1 MKVKIK
7 TWEELEKKYG
17 LDKYGDIENNR
28 SNWIFS
34 EDMKY
39 LCGTE
44 IELDEVYKNSK
55 DEIGMYH
62 KFHIA
67 KWMVR

>member
-17 LDKYGDIENNR
+17 LDKFGDIENNR

-34 EDMKY
+34 EDMEY

-44 IELDEVYKNSK
+44 IKLDEVYKNSK

>member
-1 MKVKIK
+1 
-7 TWEELEKKYG
+7 
-17 LDKYGDIENNR
+17 
-28 SNWIFS
+28 
-34 EDMKY
+34 MKY

-67 KWMVR
+67 KWMVK